1 MENRHE
7 DNLIDEFN
15 ELVSEIS
22 KSVFEKSIYR
32 DLKLTEENLIK
43 TLTSTSEKTATINRN
58 NLISLQN
65 NLKVILDEAI
75 SDFNLGV
82 EQGEETFEKKANEF
96 LKNIEDVSSK
106 SRENIY
112 ELKEKAKETYDEIEK
127 LNKQVEGI
135 NKNIGQLSEEEGIQN
150 IATLQRIAKE
160 LSENIK
166 ANRDIAKEHV
176 EKIEEMDK
184 MLKGECLRV
193 MNCVNKLENRLKVD
207 KSEIRDN
214 FLGFKEYMGDGF
226 EEINYNI
233 KLEFNEIKDILEEGN
248 INMNNSMEL
257 LNSDIAKYNF
267 DVIDST
273 RKLGERVNNLERKIS
288 SMNNDTEEQFFYEE
302 LKSELDKKY
311 YFLVASMVI
320 IGTLAILF

>member
-1 MENRHE
+1 MENRNE

-22 KSVFEKSIYR
+22 KSVFDKSIYR

-75 SDFNLGV
+75 ADFNLGAK
-82 EQGEETFEKKANEF
+82 QGEEAFEKKANEF
-96 LKNIEDVSSK
+96 LNNIEEVSIKSK
-106 SRENIY
+106 ENIY
-112 ELKEKAKETYDEIEK
+112 QLKEKAKETYDEIEK
-127 LNKQVEGI
+127 LKEQVEGI
-135 NKNIGQLSEEEGIQN
+135 NKKNIGELSEEEGIQN
-150 IATLQRIAKE
+150 ATNLQRIGRE
-160 LSENIK
+160 LSEKIRTSNH
-166 ANRDIAKEHV
+166 IAKEHI

-193 MNCVNKLENRLKVD
+193 MNCVNKLENRLKID

-214 FLGFKEYMGDGF
+214 FLGFKEYMGEGL

-233 KLEFNEIKDILEEGN
+233 KLEFNEIKDLLEEGN
-248 INMNNSMEL
+248 TNMNNSIEL
-257 LNSDIAKYNF
+257 LNSAIEKYNV
-267 DVIDST
+267 DVIDAT
-273 RKLGERVNNLERKIS
+273 RRLER
-288 SMNNDTEEQFFYEE
+288 E
-302 LKSELDKKY
+302 L
-311 YFLVASMVI
+311 I
-320 IGTLAILF
+320 I

>member
-1 MENRHE
+1 MENRNE

-22 KSVFEKSIYR
+22 KSVFDKSIYR

-75 SDFNLGV
+75 ADFNLGV
-82 EQGEETFEKKANEF
+82 QQGEEAFEKKANEF
-96 LKNIEDVSSK
+96 LNNIEEVSTKSK
-106 SRENIY
+106 ENIY
-112 ELKEKAKETYDEIEK
+112 HLKDKVRETYDEIERLK
-127 LNKQVEGI
+127 EQVEGI
-135 NKNIGQLSEEEGIQN
+135 NKNIGELSEEEGLQN
-150 IATLQRIAKE
+150 IATLQRIGRE
-160 LSENIK
+160 LSEKIRTSNH
-166 ANRDIAKEHV
+166 IAKEHI

-214 FLGFKEYMGDGF
+214 FLGFKEYMGEGL
-226 EEINYNI
+226 EEINYNV
-233 KLEFNEIKDILEEGN
+233 KLEFNEIKDLLEEGN
-248 INMNNSMEL
+248 TNM
-257 LNSDIAKYNF
+257 
-267 DVIDST
+267 
-273 RKLGERVNNLERKIS
+273 
-288 SMNNDTEEQFFYEE
+288 
-302 LKSELDKKY
+302 
-311 YFLVASMVI
+311 
-320 IGTLAILF
+320 

>member
-1 MENRHE
+1 MENRNE

-22 KSVFEKSIYR
+22 KSVFDKSIYR

-75 SDFNLGV
+75 ADFNLGV
-82 EQGEETFEKKANEF
+82 QQGEEAFEKKANEF
-96 LKNIEDVSSK
+96 LNNIEEVSTKSK
-106 SRENIY
+106 ENIY
-112 ELKEKAKETYDEIEK
+112 HLKDKARETYDEIER
-127 LNKQVEGI
+127 L
-135 NKNIGQLSEEEGIQN
+135 
-150 IATLQRIAKE
+150 
-160 LSENIK
+160 
-166 ANRDIAKEHV
+166 KEHI

-214 FLGFKEYMGDGF
+214 FLGFKEYMGEGL
-226 EEINYNI
+226 EEINYNV
-233 KLEFNEIKDILEEGN
+233 KLEFNEIKDLLEEGN
-248 INMNNSMEL
+248 TNMNNSMEL
-257 LNSDIAKYNF
+257 LNSAIDKYNV
-267 DVIDST
+267 DVIDAT
-273 RKLGERVNNLERKIS
+273 RRLGERVNNLDRKIS
-288 SMNNDTEEQFFYEE
+288 SMNKGPEEPFFHEE

-311 YFLVASMVI
+311 YFLVIGIVI
-320 IGTLAILF
+320 VGILAVLF

>member
-1 MENRHE
+1 MENRNE

-22 KSVFEKSIYR
+22 KSVFDKSIYR

-75 SDFNLGV
+75 ADFNLGV
-82 EQGEETFEKKANEF
+82 QQGEEAFEKKANEF
-96 LKNIEDVSSK
+96 LNNIEEVSTKSK
-106 SRENIY
+106 ENIY
-112 ELKEKAKETYDEIEK
+112 HLKDKAKETYDEIERLK
-127 LNKQVEGI
+127 EQVDGI
-135 NKNIGQLSEEEGIQN
+135 NKNIG
-150 IATLQRIAKE
+150 E
-160 LSENIK
+160 LSEKIRTSNH
-166 ANRDIAKEHV
+166 IAKEHI

-214 FLGFKEYMGDGF
+214 FLGFKEYMGEGL

-233 KLEFNEIKDILEEGN
+233 KLEFNEIKDLLEEGN
-248 INMNNSMEL
+248 TNMNNSMEL
-257 LNSDIAKYNF
+257 LNSAIDKYNV
-267 DVIDST
+267 DVIDAT
-273 RKLGERVNNLERKIS
+273 RRLGERVNNLDRKIS
-288 SMNNDTEEQFFYEE
+288 NMNKGFEEPFFHEE

-311 YFLVASMVI
+311 YFLVISIVI
-320 IGTLAILF
+320 VGILAVLF

>member
-1 MENRHE
+1 MENRNE

-22 KSVFEKSIYR
+22 KSVFDKSIYR

-75 SDFNLGV
+75 ADFNLGV
-82 EQGEETFEKKANEF
+82 QQGEEAFEKKANEF
-96 LKNIEDVSSK
+96 LNNIE
-106 SRENIY
+106 ENIY
-112 ELKEKAKETYDEIEK
+112 HLKDKARETYDEIERLK
-127 LNKQVEGI
+127 EQVDGI
-135 NKNIGQLSEEEGIQN
+135 NKNIGELSEEEGLQN
-150 IATLQRIAKE
+150 IANLQRIGRELSEKIRTSNRIAKE
-160 LSENIK
+160 HI
-166 ANRDIAKEHV
+166 

-214 FLGFKEYMGDGF
+214 FLGFKEYMGEGL
-226 EEINYNI
+226 EEINYNV
-233 KLEFNEIKDILEEGN
+233 KLEFNEIKDLLEEGN
-248 INMNNSMEL
+248 TNMNNSMEL
-257 LNSDIAKYNF
+257 LNSAIDKYNV
-267 DVIDST
+267 DVIDAT
-273 RKLGERVNNLERKIS
+273 RRLGERVNNLDRKIS
-288 SMNNDTEEQFFYEE
+288 NMNKGPEEPFFHEE

-311 YFLVASMVI
+311 YFLVISIVI
-320 IGTLAILF
+320 VGILAVLF